1 MNTKNTTIVS
11 LSHRLNTGLNTDSPI
26 TPAKLHDCMNPA
38 LERAAGIADLMEVA
52 FKLNMANDL
61 TNLWRPAQAIRFE
74 ILDAQAMLNA
84 YVDSQRARPEVS
96 LQDSQGGE

>member
-1 MNTKNTTIVS
+1 MNTINTTIVN
-11 LSHRLNTGLNTDSPI
+11 LSHRLNTGLPT

-52 FKLNMANDL
+52 FERNMANDL
-61 TNLWRPAQAIRFE
+61 TNLWRSAQAIRFE

-96 LQDSQGGE
+96 LQDSQGDK